1 MTNGQQSHFNYPSQ
15 QLAAR
20 IALHTLNTDPA
31 QTAVAGKLDH
41 LLDRLMAARSQRR
54 RVPGAVIALLRW
66 MGFCQ
71 RDNVKGLYIY
81 GGVGRGKTMLMDMF
95 HESLKALQ
103 LDRNGVPAIWRL
115 HFHDFMVL
123 AQDFIHEARQKCA
136 EDPIE
141 SAAAEL
147 AARGM
152 VVCFDEMEVRDIAD
166 AMILARLFSSML
178 DRGVVVVT
186 TSNRHVDDLYKDGL
200 HRDRFLPFIALLKER
215 CETCQLNDG
224 TDWRSVALAGL
235 PAWHTPSHTNRD
247 QLDAAFGQ
255 LAGGAVVSAETIR
268 VAGREIIIEKV
279 AGDIGFAS
287 FASLCDVP
295 LGARD
300 YLAIAGRF
308 AGLVLSDVPKFTD
321 ANDHVARR
329 FMWLIDALYDRGR
342 FLVASAD
349 ADIAGLYQGHQWQ
362 FEFARTASR
371 LCEMTQRGKLIDN
384 LDCC

>member
-1 MTNGQQSHFNYPSQ
+1 MTKGLQNHRNYPSR

-20 IALHTLNTDPA
+20 IALNTLKPDPA
-31 QTAVAGKLDH
+31 QREVALKLDE
-41 LLDRLMAARSQRR
+41 LLDRLIATRSPR
-54 RVPGAVIALLRW
+54 GFLSIATTSLLRW
-66 MGFCQ
+66 MGLFQ

-95 HESLKALQ
+95 HESAKALR
-103 LDRNGVPAIWRL
+103 LDRDGVPKVWRL

-123 AQDFIHEARQKCA
+123 AQDFIHAGRQHGA
-136 EDPIE
+136 DDPIE

-166 AMILARLFSSML
+166 AMILARLFSGML
-178 DRGVVVVT
+178 DRGVVVVA
-186 TSNRHVDDLYKDGL
+186 TSNRHADDLYKGGL
-200 HRDRFLPFIALLKER
+200 HRDRFLPFIKLLKER
-215 CETCQLNDG
+215 CEMCQLNDG
-224 TDWRSVALAGL
+224 KDWRSVELAGML
-235 PAWHTPSHTNRD
+235 AWHTPSHTSRD

-255 LAGGAVVSAETIR
+255 LAGGVVVTDETIR
-268 VAGREIIIEKV
+268 VAGRKIIIEK
-279 AGDIGFAS
+279 ASGDIGFAS

-329 FMWLIDALYDRGR
+329 FMWLVDALYDRGR
-342 FLVASAD
+342 FLIASAD
-349 ADIAGLYQGHQWQ
+349 ADIADLYQGYQWQ
-362 FEFARTASR
+362 FEFERTASR
-371 LCEMTQRGKLIDN
+371 LGEMTQRGKPQD
-384 LDCC
+384 